1 MWPGEGPCPPPTC
14 RWRHNVVNRHCSPLR
29 LGSGELCGAQP
40 SLNLDLNWMTSG
52 AGALSAPLTQKA
64 SFPPAD
70 QGRDDHDKVCR
81 TWGRLPQGPLANRLG
96 GQHAVSSSVPQA
108 STCGSLA
115 PKAGAQPCN
124 APGLAW
130 GLSREKLPSKR
141 VGLGAQS
148 ACPKVTLGPGQG
160 RCLGLRQVPGG
171 LSSWVNI
178 NGAQRTAGH
187 VCAQQIFDLQ
197 RLPPYTS
204 SPQVPPHYP
213 HSGQVPPTTLDLVG
227 LVNRSLG
234 NAGTSGSALVLEER
248 DTDPWALP
256 ELKDTGQSWKE
267 LSLAGR
273 VLRVVIG
280 FLKACGLL
288 GSLYLFICSLD
299 ILSSAF
305 QLLGSKVAGDIF
317 KDNMV
322 LSNPVAG
329 LVIGVLVTVLVQSS
343 STSSSIVVSMVASKL
358 LTVQASVPIIMGVNV
373 GTSITST
380 LVSMAQSGDRDEF
393 RRAFGGSA
401 VHSIFNW
408 LTVLL
413 LLPLESAMAPLERL
427 SALALGTTSL
437 QPGGRAPDILKVLTQ
452 PLTHLVVQLDANVIT
467 GSATGNATNSSLVKR
482 WCGTRGE
489 MTTGNGSNCG
499 VATSD
504 SCPERNSSAALE
516 HLPCHH
522 LFAGTALT
530 DLAVGFILLAASLL
544 GLCSCLVLLVKL
556 LNSVLRGRVAQAVR
570 TVINADFP
578 FPFGWLSGYLAILV
592 GASLTFMLQSSSVFT
607 AAIVPLMGV
616 RVISLERA
624 YPLFLGSNIGTTT
637 TALLAALASPADML
651 LSAVQVALI
660 HFFFNLGGILLWYVV
675 PVLRLPIPLAKRFG
689 DLTAQYRWV
698 AIAYLLLSFLLL
710 PLATFGL
717 SLAGGTVLA
726 AVGGPLA
733 GLVLFVVLINVLQQ
747 HRPAWLPHH
756 VRSWA
761 WLPLWLRSLE
771 PWDRLVSRCCP
782 CRARSPP
789 RATAKEAHCHENPE
803 VLASQQL

>member
-1 MWPGEGPCPPPTC
+1 M
-14 RWRHNVVNRHCSPLR
+14 
-29 LGSGELCGAQP
+29 
-40 SLNLDLNWMTSG
+40 
-52 AGALSAPLTQKA
+52 
-64 SFPPAD
+64 
-70 QGRDDHDKVCR
+70 
-81 TWGRLPQGPLANRLG
+81 
-96 GQHAVSSSVPQA
+96 
-108 STCGSLA
+108 
-115 PKAGAQPCN
+115 
-124 APGLAW
+124 
-130 GLSREKLPSKR
+130 
-141 VGLGAQS
+141 
-148 ACPKVTLGPGQG
+148 
-160 RCLGLRQVPGG
+160 QVPGAPRPRSPPASAHPSGPVPLLWVSRERGSSQSPESLQG
-171 LSSWVNI
+171 LM
-178 NGAQRTAGH
+178 TALLGPH
-187 VCAQQIFDLQ
+187 KLEGPGSL
-197 RLPPYTS
+197 LPAAEPHQAPIH
-204 SPQVPPHYP
+204 SPLHPLLPHLRVPREWLGPW
-213 HSGQVPPTTLDLVG
+213 SFLIPTP
-227 LVNRSLG
+227 
-234 NAGTSGSALVLEER
+234 AGTSGSALVLEER

-408 LTVLL
+408 LTVLI

-499 VATSD
+499 VAASD

-516 HLPCHH
+516 HLPCEARRLPLPLPTPQAGHHSPAPTLPPGHH

-607 AAIVPLMGV
+607 AAIVPLMGRPHPLLLQPGRHPAVV
-616 RVISLERA
+616 RGACPAAAHST
-624 YPLFLGSNIGTTT
+624 GQ
-637 TALLAALASPADML
+637 ALRGPD
-651 LSAVQVALI
+651 
-660 HFFFNLGGILLWYVV
+660 
-675 PVLRLPIPLAKRFG
+675 RPIPLGGHCLPA
-689 DLTAQYRWV
+689 AQLPAAATGHLWALPGRRHSAGCRWGAPGRAGALRCPDQRPAAAPASLATPPSAV
-698 AIAYLLLSFLLL
+698 LGLAAPLAPVSGALGPPGEPLL
-710 PLATFGL
+710 PLQGPQPTSGHRQ
-717 SLAGGTVLA
+717 
-726 AVGGPLA
+726 GGPLP
-733 GLVLFVVLINVLQQ
+733 
-747 HRPAWLPHH
+747 R
-756 VRSWA
+756 
-761 WLPLWLRSLE
+761 E
-771 PWDRLVSRCCP
+771 P
-782 CRARSPP
+782 
-789 RATAKEAHCHENPE
+789 
-803 VLASQQL
+803 

>member
-1 MWPGEGPCPPPTC
+1 MP
-14 RWRHNVVNRHCSPLR
+14 N
-29 LGSGELCGAQP
+29 
-40 SLNLDLNWMTSG
+40 SLT
-52 AGALSAPLTQKA
+52 
-64 SFPPAD
+64 
-70 QGRDDHDKVCR
+70 
-81 TWGRLPQGPLANRLG
+81 
-96 GQHAVSSSVPQA
+96 
-108 STCGSLA
+108 
-115 PKAGAQPCN
+115 
-124 APGLAW
+124 
-130 GLSREKLPSKR
+130 
-141 VGLGAQS
+141 
-148 ACPKVTLGPGQG
+148 
-160 RCLGLRQVPGG
+160 
-171 LSSWVNI
+171 
-178 NGAQRTAGH
+178 
-187 VCAQQIFDLQ
+187 
-197 RLPPYTS
+197 
-204 SPQVPPHYP
+204 
-213 HSGQVPPTTLDLVG
+213 SGQVPPTTLDLVG

-651 LSAVQVALI
+651 LSAVQEPDQSPGLGGQVNSGMRRIGVTRHEVALI